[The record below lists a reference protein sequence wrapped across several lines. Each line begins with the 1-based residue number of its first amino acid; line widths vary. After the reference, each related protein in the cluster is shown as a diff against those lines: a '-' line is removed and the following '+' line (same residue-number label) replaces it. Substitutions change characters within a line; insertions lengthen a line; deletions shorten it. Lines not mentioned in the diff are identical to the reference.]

1 MPTAEEPLRAAAN
14 DGDRLF
20 TVETHPSPGGPSAK
34 GFTRI
39 KRIRATEL
47 ITGIGLSSSSKS
59 TPCGTSSKRG
69 LPNSKLPASRTLTEA
84 GNAKAS
90 NANFGVSNLKG
101 YEFNH
106 RLIHEI
112 GVPCPMCPPRRSRLR
127 PAPAGAL
134 RYELQLLIYTPQFL

>member
-1 MPTAEEPLRAAAN
+1 MMATGFSLLKHTPHLVAPVLKALRELREYA
-14 DGDRLF
+14 
-20 TVETHPSPGGPSAK
+20 
-34 GFTRI
+34 
-39 KRIRATEL
+39 ATEL

-84 GNAKAS
+84 GNAKAC